1 MNEWVNNNNNIV
13 INSNDDISRQVCV
26 YQRVTDLLYVVEVKQ
41 FVQQVVQREVRMI
54 RGGEQFVHWLRFHH
68 SFIVSAANHRTL
80 S

>member
-1 MNEWVNNNNNIV
+1 M
-13 INSNDDISRQVCV
+13 CV